1 MFGTWVANNIGMH
14 TQRTRAVLTSQQVK
28 DIFHLRNLPADGTVG
43 SASHCRCA
51 SRSAE
56 VSRKFGVSPKAIRD
70 IWNRRTWCRVTSSIY
85 PAVDNIQGAE
95 SMNTVLEATGLHCA
109 ASTSRKVIGRPR
121 GSKDSKPRRRPHINR
136 RSLLDDRKSMDPN
149 QRHAVQYSLPIA
161 EDQSRCD
168 SGESLASC
176 SDRDALPGIEESSL
190 LRTYPFFLQF

>member
-1 MFGTWVANNIGMH
+1 MH
-14 TQRTRAVLTSQQVK
+14 TPHTRRAVLTSQQVR
-28 DIFHLRNLPADGTVG
+28 DIFHLRNLPADGTVS

-70 IWNRRTWCRVTSSIY
+70 IWNRRTWCRVTSSTF
-85 PAVDNIQGAE
+85 PAVNNIQGAE
-95 SMNTVLEATGLHCA
+95 SMNTVLEATGSHCA

-121 GSKDSKPRRRPHINR
+121 GSKDSKARRRPHIDR
-136 RSLLDDRKSMDPN
+136 RSLLDDRQSMDPT
-149 QRHAVQYSLPIA
+149 QRQAVQYSLPFA

-168 SGESLASC
+168 SGESSTEKKHLFC
-176 SDRDALPGIEESSL
+176 SDRDALPGIEECSL